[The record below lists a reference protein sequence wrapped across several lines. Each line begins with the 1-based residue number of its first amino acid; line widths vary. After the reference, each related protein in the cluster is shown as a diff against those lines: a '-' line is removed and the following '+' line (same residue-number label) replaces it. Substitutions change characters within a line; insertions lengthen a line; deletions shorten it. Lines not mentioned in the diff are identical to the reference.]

1 MLIYLIFPTILLLT
15 VTIHYFTLK
24 QLTLVLNANLDQAV
38 KLISIVLSL
47 FLAHILEIMLYASV
61 YYFSDVFSD
70 NNVLISGS
78 FQENLNALYY
88 SFLAYSSLGSSDLIA
103 TGWVRILYG
112 FEALNGLLLITWS
125 ASFTFLT
132 MNIVWNC
139 DQCEQ
144 SKNK

>member
-1 MLIYLIFPTILLLT
+1 MLIYLIFPSILLLT
-15 VTIHYFTLK
+15 VTIHYITLK
-24 QLTLVLNANLDQAV
+24 KLTWLLNANLDQAV

-47 FLAHILEIMLYASV
+47 FLAHLLEIVLYATV

-70 NNVLISGS
+70 NNVLIAGS
-78 FQENLNALYY
+78 FKENLNALYF

-139 DQCEQ
+139 DQCTPN
-144 SKNK
+144 KNK

>member
-1 MLIYLIFPTILLLT
+1 MFPTILLLT

-24 QLTLVLNANLDQAV
+24 QLTLVLNANLGQAV

-47 FLAHILEIMLYASV
+47 FLAHILEIVLYATV
-61 YYFSDVFSD
+61 YYFSDIFSD

-78 FQENLNALYY
+78 FQENLNALYF

-139 DQCEQ
+139 DQCAT
-144 SKNK
+144 SKTNKS